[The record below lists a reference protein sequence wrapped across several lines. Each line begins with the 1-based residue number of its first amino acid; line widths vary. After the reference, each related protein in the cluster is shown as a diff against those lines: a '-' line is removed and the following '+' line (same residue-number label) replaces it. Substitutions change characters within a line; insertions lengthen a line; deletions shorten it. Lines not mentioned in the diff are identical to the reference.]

1 MPHHLLDIR
10 QWQHHRQVHRKVD
23 QPAHFARPTG
33 ATSKLKIRAHSYE
46 LLIIL
51 YYQEIIIIK
60 YKCVAQTDIMLLRVK
75 LSVIISHEHCL
86 IIFLINKNLNIHVY
100 NNYILYIYIY
110 IYIYIHNYIYT

>member
-1 MPHHLLDIR
+1 MPLHLLDIR
-10 QWQHHRQVHRKVD
+10 QCQVHRKVD

-60 YKCVAQTDIMLLRVK
+60 YKRFVKMLK
-75 LSVIISHEHCL
+75 PIIYVIASKT
-86 IIFLINKNLNIHVY
+86 INNHY
-100 NNYILYIYIY
+100 P
-110 IYIYIHNYIYT
+110 